1 MSFLMSVTLLTNCG
15 SSLKISP
22 LNAGGKIGGKRT
34 KKTLPKKKVWK
45 LWNLYLLNLDFSQR
59 HFHES

>member
-22 LNAGGKIGGKRT
+22 LNAGGKRT